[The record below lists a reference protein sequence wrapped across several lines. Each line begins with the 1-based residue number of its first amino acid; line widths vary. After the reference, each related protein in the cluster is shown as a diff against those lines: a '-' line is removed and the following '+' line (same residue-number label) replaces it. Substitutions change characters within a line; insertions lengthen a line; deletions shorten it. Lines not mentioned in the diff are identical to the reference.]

1 LPQQLQPR
9 AYLALFAVWF
19 FWGTTYLGIRIA
31 LEGFPPLMLLAARFL
46 ISGSIMLTAVR
57 LLKIDMPAGREFWLT
72 ALFGII
78 LLGGGNGALVIA
90 EQKVPSGLAALLVTT
105 SPFFMVGFDA
115 IFPGGERLHLPTLIG
130 ILVGFC
136 GVVLLV
142 LPNGFAAGIDRR
154 ILPGVLLLEGGCVLW
169 CLGAHLQKRLATRAH
184 PVVSGALQQFATGL
198 FFVLP
203 AFGIKEHPVRW
214 NAHSTWAL
222 LYLVTFGSIVGYSAF
237 IYALQHLPIAIVST
251 YNYVNPV
258 VAIFLGWLFYREPLG
273 WREFA
278 AMGIIFFGVAIVRW
292 TTHKKI

>member
-1 LPQQLQPR
+1 MPQQLQPR

-19 FWGTTYLGIRIA
+19 FWGTTYLAIRIA

-46 ISGSIMLTAVR
+46 LSGSIMLIGVR
-57 LLKIDMPAGREFWLT
+57 FLKIEMPAGREFWLT

-90 EQKVPSGLAALLVTT
+90 EQTVPSGLAALLVTT

-115 IFPGGERLHLPTLIG
+115 VFPGGERLHLPTLIG
-130 ILVGFC
+130 IIVGFC
-136 GVVLLV
+136 GVGLLV

-154 ILPGVLLLEGGCVLW
+154 ILPGVLLLEGGCVSW
-169 CLGAHLQKRLATRAH
+169 CLGAHLQKRLVTKAH
-184 PVVSGALQQFATGL
+184 PVVSGALQQLATGL
-198 FFVLP
+198 FFLFP
-203 AFGIKEHPVRW
+203 ALGMKEHPVRW
-214 NAHSTWAL
+214 SAHSTLAL

-251 YNYVNPV
+251 YNYVNPI